1 MNFTQRLSKLSEQ
14 PDIIMIITD
23 QQRATQH
30 FPADW
35 EKENLH
41 SLTFLKE
48 NGFSFDRAFCNTC
61 MCSPSRATLF
71 TGLFPAQHNVTQ
83 TLTFGGPYSPA
94 EVVLDNMTP
103 NLARMLIDT
112 GYDVQ
117 YRGKWHLSKGEGE
130 NGLTASDVAHPKILV
145 VVLLIMIKIM

>member
-112 GYDVQ
+112 GYKHLEERNDWGDVWW
-117 YRGKWHLSKGEGE
+117 GTNEKGIGE
-130 NGLTASDVAHPKILV
+130 NNLGQILMNV
-145 VVLLIMIKIM
+145 RKML